1 MKAFIKKKKK
11 KSGYVKIADKVD
23 FRAKKITRDQ
33 KRHYVMTK
41 RPTHQED
48 IIILNVYVPHNRVSK
63 YMKQNPIEL
72 KEKWT
77 IIVGD
82 FNTSL
87 SN

>member
-1 MKAFIKKKKK
+1 
-11 KSGYVKIADKVD
+11 
-23 FRAKKITRDQ
+23 
-33 KRHYVMTK
+33 MTK